1 MSILYAC
8 VVSRLHVPHARPS
21 GRQPPGA
28 QVMLQIPGALSGS
41 LGRCISR
48 DLAGQWRLAAPT
60 MTNNGPSPRRP
71 PLCSSVSK
79 GWRDVPAVGCASRML
94 EADWPSHFLPLLL
107 CARGIIQAVTS
118 SSTIVSPLYLYQQV
132 RCCCA
137 PDETSPSLEARHS
150 GPSSVSG
157 DEAICSHPWQPR
169 KSKGQQDKQPCL

>member
-1 MSILYAC
+1 MRGKQIGIKDEERSFPLPKCFPLSVLDIWNLMSILYAC

-107 CARGIIQAVTS
+107 CAER
-118 SSTIVSPLYLYQQV
+118 YY
-132 RCCCA
+132 
-137 PDETSPSLEARHS
+137 S
-150 GPSSVSG
+150 GCHFILNHRLSSVSLPTS
-157 DEAICSHPWQPR
+157 EMLLCPR
-169 KSKGQQDKQPCL
+169 